1 MNAEHGEENVQV
13 KPHAYVHR
21 KKTLQGADT
30 YLIQIEYPIISD
42 DHIFFSGI
50 IRFRLK
56 WKRYLIQPKSQK
68 FLISGRIGRQIRI
81 LYTDVLC
88 TALRNICFSFGNTP
102 L

>member
-42 DHIFFSGI
+42 DHIFFQWDNPVPVEMETISNPTQI
-50 IRFRLK
+50 TKILNIRPY
-56 WKRYLIQPKSQK
+56 W
-68 FLISGRIGRQIRI
+68 
-81 LYTDVLC
+81 
-88 TALRNICFSFGNTP
+88 TP
-102 L
+102 NPDPVH